1 MGQKRGSTMG
11 QKKVARCRRFDLLD
25 IATFY
30 HQISN
35 YIGSH
40 WVKMKRLRRDL
51 LKMMKDSKGV
61 FRGA

>member
-1 MGQKRGSTMG
+1 MG
-11 QKKVARCRRFDLLD
+11 QKKVARCRRFGLVD
-25 IATFY
+25 IATVY

-51 LKMMKDSKGV
+51 LKMMMKDSKGV
-61 FRGA
+61 FRGARQILEGP